1 MKHLLLK
8 ILFLGLLLVAVG
20 CAGSDYGGNT
30 SAAQYAEAQATSRP
44 GSTPVALD
52 FVMAY
57 ENVASEIYFPLEGLA
72 GCVYTT
78 DGSLIITDE
87 KRGKVFGLDS
97 GTGRWY
103 EFDVPMIRPYRPV
116 AVAVDG
122 FKVLVLDSGGNTV
135 QRFDL
140 SGAHQDQVL
149 DMRRVDPGIISQ
161 VAAFAMDRDGRMVI
175 SDQSQ
180 QQVILLDSFL
190 NLSSRMGEPGIQDDQ
205 FSNPE
210 GVVFLPD
217 GRILVADTGNSR
229 LCIYGRMGFFEKTI
243 GGRFDPNNPFLTP
256 SGVDAD
262 RHGNLFVTDL
272 AGGQIHVI
280 GSHFQHLFSTDHDLA
295 VAGIPE
301 MPIGVAVSP
310 DGYLAV
316 TDRSRQAV
324 LIYRIIYE

>member
-1 MKHLLLK
+1 MRMGMLK
-8 ILFLGLLLVAVG
+8 ILWVFLLVPFLG
-20 CAGSDYGGNT
+20 CASGGSAPASSQQSG
-30 SAAQYAEAQATSRP
+30 AKALARP

-52 FVMAY
+52 FVMAH

-103 EFDVPMIRPYRPV
+103 EFDTPMIRPYRPV
-116 AVAVDG
+116 AAAVDG
-122 FKVLVLDSGGNTV
+122 FKVMILDAGGNSV

-149 DMRRVDPGIISQ
+149 DMRRVDPGTISQ
-161 VAAFAMDRDGRMVI
+161 VASFAVDRDGRMII

-180 QQVILLDSFL
+180 QQVVLLDSFL
-190 NLSSRMGEPGIQDDQ
+190 NLSTRMGEPGVQDDQ
-205 FSNPE
+205 LSNPD

-229 LCIYGRMGFFEKTI
+229 LCVYGRRGFFEQTI
-243 GGRFDPNNPFLTP
+243 GGRFDGNNPFLTP

-280 GSHFQHLFSTDHDLA
+280 GSHFRHLFSTSHDLA

-301 MPIGVAVSP
+301 APVGIAVSP

-316 TDRSRQAV
+316 TDRARHAI

>member
-1 MKHLLLK
+1 MKAQLLIITL
-8 ILFLGLLLVAVG
+8 LCWLLVVSG
-20 CAGSDYGGNT
+20 CAGNDGNGSSVSQRSD
-30 SAAQYAEAQATSRP
+30 AQIATRP

-52 FVMAY
+52 FIRAY

-97 GTGRWY
+97 GTDRWY
-103 EFDVPMIRPYRPV
+103 EFDTPMTRPYRPV

-140 SGAHQDQVL
+140 SGAHQDQL
-149 DMRRVDPGIISQ
+149 LEMSRVDPGIISQ
-161 VAAFAMDRDGRMVI
+161 VASFAMDRDGRMVI
-175 SDQSQ
+175 TDQSQ

-190 NLSSRMGEPGIQDDQ
+190 NLSTRMGEPGVQDDQ
-205 FSNPE
+205 FTNPE

-217 GRILVADTGNSR
+217 GKILVADTGNSR
-229 LCIYGRMGFFEKTI
+229 LCIYGRMGFFEREI
-243 GGRFDPNNPFLTP
+243 GGRFDANNPFFTP
-256 SGVDAD
+256 TGVDTD
-262 RHGNLFVTDL
+262 RHGNLFVTDV
-272 AGGQIHVI
+272 AGAQIHVI
-280 GSHFQHLFSTDHDLA
+280 GSRFRHLFSTNHDLDL
-295 VAGIPE
+295 AGLPE
-301 MPIGVAVSP
+301 APVGVAVSP

-316 TDRSRQAV
+316 TDRVRQAV